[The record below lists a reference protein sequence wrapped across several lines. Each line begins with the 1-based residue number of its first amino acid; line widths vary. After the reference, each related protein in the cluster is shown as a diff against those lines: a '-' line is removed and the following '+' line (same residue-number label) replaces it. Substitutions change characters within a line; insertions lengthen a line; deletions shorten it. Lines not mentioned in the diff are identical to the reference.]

1 MIFVSNDLGYL
12 DKLADTILASGFE
25 GESNQSEKMDELKL
39 LRKPIDFFAS
49 TNLESLAE
57 KITSLRGRCSEVYQN
72 WNQLNKP
79 EIEALIIRNLM
90 EPIFMN

>member
-25 GESNQSEKMDELKL
+25 GESNQSKQMDELKL

-49 TNLESLAE
+49 YRFGKFGKN
-57 KITSLRGRCSEVYQN
+57 ITLLRGRCSEVYQD
-72 WNQLNKP
+72 WNQLDKP